1 MRFCSGARYFS
12 DALSLSLSTPMNAAV
27 HLQLYLDNRTLV
39 VDADGS
45 TFCGEASENLNQP
58 RISALFGDLDPK
70 SHGGG
75 VAGEKCDVGMAA
87 ECFAITSWE
96 VLCRNK
102 TGTISTKMAEF
113 GSEKSS
119 YLPEVRRCVPPS
131 RKQRACRPSLSRIP
145 APSRARSYRE
155 RKEAVPSTQNANDAQ
170 T

>member
-1 MRFCSGARYFS
+1 
-12 DALSLSLSTPMNAAV
+12 MNAAV
-27 HLQLYLDNRTLV
+27 HLQLYLDNRSLV

-102 TGTISTKMAEF
+102 TGTVSTKMAEF

-119 YLPEVRRCVPPS
+119 HLPEVRSAKSETARLSPLPVAHP
-131 RKQRACRPSLSRIP
+131 RPLPRVHIP
-145 APSRARSYRE
+145 RE
-155 RKEAVPSTQNANDAQ
+155 EAVPSTQNANDAQ